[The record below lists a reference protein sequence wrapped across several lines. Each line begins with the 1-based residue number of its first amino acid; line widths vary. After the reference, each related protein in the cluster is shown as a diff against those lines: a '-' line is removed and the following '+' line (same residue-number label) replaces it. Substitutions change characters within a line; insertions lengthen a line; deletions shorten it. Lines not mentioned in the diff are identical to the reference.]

1 MKKIISTIVLLIIL
15 GISGYSQIV
24 YSRKVETGYLKFLGT
39 TVQVDPGPTWRGYN
53 LDKKQNGIDLNLI
66 NGIKLKERLFLGL
79 GFGYLNFEGINGF
92 SVFSDIEFLPLK
104 KKLTPLLNLKI
115 GYNHIWNQYENGKG
129 TVTVELGT
137 GLAYKLKEKL
147 NVYVQFGF
155 LVTQQSLLMPIRI
168 GVNF

>member
-1 MKKIISTIVLLIIL
+1 MKKIIPTLALLIIL
-15 GISGYSQIV
+15 DISVYSQIV

-66 NGIKLKERLFLGL
+66 NGIKLKEKLFLGL

-92 SVFSDIEFLPLK
+92 SIFSDLEFLTLK
-104 KKLTPLLNLKI
+104 TKLTPLLNLKI

-129 TVTVELGT
+129 SATVELGT

-147 NVYVQFGF
+147 NIYVQFGF
-155 LVTQQSLLMPIRI
+155 LMTQQSLLMPIRI